1 MMNRSFS
8 QGFTLIE
15 IIVVVVIVSVI
26 TVLGVQMISSGS
38 VERNLQQHG
47 RILQSALEFSCDQA
61 ILQNR
66 SYGVSFFDRGYQFSL
81 YNEEQWVVV
90 LDSTDYA
97 YKKFEDGSLLSLR
110 IDDQQVLLKDEP
122 EEVPQVICN
131 ASGELNTFSVLISDA
146 SEQHHYQLKTIDFW
160 QIQGQWLNEK

>member
-1 MMNRSFS
+1 MNRSAAN
-8 QGFTLIE
+8 GFTLIE

-47 RILQSALEFSCDQA
+47 RILQSAIEFSCDQA

-66 SYGVSFFDRGYQFSL
+66 SYGISFFDRGYQFTL
-81 YNEEQWVVV
+81 FNEEQWVAM
-90 LDSTDYA
+90 LGNRDYT

-110 IDDQQVLLKDEP
+110 IDDQQVVLKDEP
-122 EEVPQVICN
+122 EQTPQVVCDAN
-131 ASGELNTFSVLISDA
+131 GELNTFTVLISDPTA
-146 SEQHHYQLKTIDFW
+146 QHHYQLKTINFW